1 MEEEKKKRNKSLVI
15 AGQKYYTQLTPKFEN
30 RPIWEKSDPKQ
41 LRAIIPGNIEEIV
54 AAEKKRYKKGEV
66 LLTFKAMKML
76 NSLLMPLS
84 GVVKKIHVAKGD
96 VVAKNQLLVE
106 IE

>member
-15 AGQKYYTQLTPKFEN
+15 AGQKYYTQLTPKFEK
-30 RPIWEKSDPKQ
+30 RPVWEKSNPKQ
-41 LRAIIPGNIEEIV
+41 LRAIIPGNVEEIMAV
-54 AAEKKRYKKGEV
+54 EKKRYKKGEV

-76 NSLLMPLS
+76 NSLLMPFS
-84 GVVKKIHVAKGD
+84 GIVKKIHVTKGETLT
-96 VVAKNQLLVE
+96 KNQLLVE